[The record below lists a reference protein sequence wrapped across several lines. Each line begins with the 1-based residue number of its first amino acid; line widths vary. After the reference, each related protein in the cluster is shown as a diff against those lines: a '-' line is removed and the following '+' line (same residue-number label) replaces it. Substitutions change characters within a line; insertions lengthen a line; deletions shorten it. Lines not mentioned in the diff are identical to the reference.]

1 MSLVYPHF
9 VALDS
14 STLGKVSRDFWS
26 PEKQLREKA
35 RTFVKDLQ
43 NRNVFITLTLTH
55 IIELLGPED
64 ELLVKNRISFLRG
77 LPFIAWLRPYGR
89 IQFPGSIHDLLR
101 HELHSVIH
109 TAKCDWQSII
119 DHVRTDIWATG
130 VGCELFVNDDL
141 GWSMLQEYAQNLQR
155 RGQYVASVVRT
166 DPGNVKSL
174 TIADSKKMPKRPKA
188 ERGSFTRQFATTMK
202 KQLDQHGDKRLEAT
216 DLAAFDFANNMIKD
230 IQKFEAAGGDP
241 IQRMFEY
248 YGIPQDLVT
257 DEMSVE
263 DIGQLAVYVKQLNL
277 ISKKIHPQTKVTVQ
291 EVPIDTLPSYVL
303 QQRLAKIQEKAARVS
318 GSDFGDGYIVPLILY
333 ADSVE
338 VDKRTYEYLNQV
350 QRSCPAIGSLMGHFF
365 RSIDYAKIPDLCG
378 IKA

>member
-1 MSLVYPHF
+1 MSLVHPHF
-9 VALDS
+9 IALDS

-43 NRNVFITLTLTH
+43 DRNVFITLTLIH
-55 IIELLGPED
+55 IIELLGSED
-64 ELLVKNRISFLRG
+64 ELIVKNRISFLRG
-77 LPFIAWLRPYGR
+77 LPFIAWLRPYER
-89 IQFPGSIHDLLR
+89 IQFPGSVHDLLL

-109 TAKCDWQSII
+109 AAKCDWKSII

-130 VGCELFVNDDL
+130 IGCELFVNNDL

-174 TIADSKKMPKRPKA
+174 TIADSKKMAKRPKE
-188 ERGSFTRQFATTMK
+188 ERSSFMRQFATTMK
-202 KQLDQHGDKRLEAT
+202 RQLDQHGDKRLQAT
-216 DLAAFDFANNMIKD
+216 DATAIDFAKNMIQD
-230 IQKFEAAGGDP
+230 IQQFEAAGGDP

-248 YGIPQDLVT
+248 YGIPQNLVT
-257 DEMSVE
+257 DDMSVE

-277 ISKKIHPQTKVTVQ
+277 ISKKLHPQTTVTIQ
-291 EVPIDTLPSYVL
+291 DIPIDTLPSYVL
-303 QQRLAKIQEKAARVS
+303 QQKLAKLQEKAVRVS
-318 GSDFGDGYIVPLILY
+318 GSDFGDSYIAPLILY

-338 VDKRTYEYLNQV
+338 VDKRTHEYLSQV
-350 QRSCPAIGSLMGHFF
+350 QRSCPAIGSLMGHYF
-365 RSIDYAKIPDLCG
+365 RSSDYTKIPGRCG
-378 IKA
+378 I